1 MNTCKENS
9 ETNPE
14 SGERYFLEFLSDPKL
29 LNTAVTR
36 AKSLLA
42 VVGDPISLCT
52 VGTCRRLWRDFIK
65 RCNDNG
71 ALYGTTMEQLE
82 QEVLESVKS
91 IPLNP
96 DAVSFTPRF
105 AARSSQDEAA
115 TEPSAVITADTEE
128 AAQLPPASDED
139 VTRGETVD
147 DTTEEDSD
155 ISTMSHDGEGDL
167 DSVSFDDFQGEY
179 LEDPAVFPIY
189 MDEIIRALIAKCE
202 QTRKREAARKSM
214 LQESDFPFLQQGSGA
229 TRNKQPYHIAP
240 APRPSALGQ
249 LAERFPGD
257 YEMVTK
263 NGRVEIRLV
272 NVGFQL
278 TPPTHAR
285 RLHVSTRLQECLQPE
300 VLRRLLQEDPERY
313 LACTLRLNPDKGCL
327 AFAEVQ
333 DTCTPDI
340 EIIGRVRQAFDRDT
354 VVIEKSLSNSQGKII
369 GE

>member
-1 MNTCKENS
+1 MNTCKEKS

-52 VGTCRRLWRDFIK
+52 LGACRRLWRDFIK

-71 ALYGTTMEQLE
+71 ALYGTTMPQLE
-82 QEVLESVKS
+82 QEVLESVRS

-96 DAVSFTPRF
+96 DAVSFTPRS
-105 AARSSQDEAA
+105 AARSSQEEAA
-115 TEPSAVITADTEE
+115 TEPSAEITAD
-128 AAQLPPASDED
+128 AAQLSSPSDED
-139 VTRGETVD
+139 AMREETVD

-155 ISTMSHDGEGDL
+155 ISTVSHDGEGDL
-167 DSVSFDDFQGEY
+167 DSVPFDDFQGEC

-214 LQESDFPFLQQGSGA
+214 LQDSEFPFLQQASGV
-229 TRNKQPYHIAP
+229 TRIKQPYHTAP
-240 APRPSALGQ
+240 APRPSGH

-272 NVGFQL
+272 NLGFEH
-278 TPPTHAR
+278 TPSAQAR
-285 RLHVSTRLQECLQPE
+285 RLHVSTRLQECFQPE
-300 VLRRLLQEDPERY
+300 VLCRLLQEDPERY

-327 AFAEVQ
+327 AFAEIQ

-354 VVIEKSLSNSQGKII
+354 VVIEKSNSQAKII